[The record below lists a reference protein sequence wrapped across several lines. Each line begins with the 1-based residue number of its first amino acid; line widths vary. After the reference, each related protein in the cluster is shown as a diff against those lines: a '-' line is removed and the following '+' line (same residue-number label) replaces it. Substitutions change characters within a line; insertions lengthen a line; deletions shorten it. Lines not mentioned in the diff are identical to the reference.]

1 LTTQEKGDIMSYQE
15 TIEAIEA
22 NLEHFDKKSIKDE
35 NISLEKHSQWLS
47 IWQNFMVDLAKMSE
61 LYP

>member
-1 LTTQEKGDIMSYQE
+1 MSYQE